1 MSNQNQQGHGNIVDL
16 GDFFQSQDGQLQLGR
31 TPKRARGLLPPI
43 PGQSSA
49 PSTRSNSTATPFQG
63 NHAQMGTVTEI
74 NEPSPAGV
82 TVAAPGARKQ
92 PAGAHDEDYQ
102 RPQRQHQVRNG
113 PAQGQKLVAS
123 TPNHAQQ

>member
-16 GDFFQSQDGQLQLGR
+16 GDFFQSQMDSSNLGG

-74 NEPSPAGV
+74 NEPSPAESPSLRQELENN
-82 TVAAPGARKQ
+82 A
-92 PAGAHDEDYQ
+92 AGAHE
-102 RPQRQHQVRNG
+102 
-113 PAQGQKLVAS
+113 
-123 TPNHAQQ
+123 